1 MAIKNLNELEK
12 FVVLEDGKTLTDLL
26 TAEEEV
32 EIKLNDDLITRTK
45 EAQETLET
53 NIKNES
59 FGKGETT
66 GRELV
71 LKEMKAT
78 LNLEF
83 EGRKDPNNFI
93 NAFKAQVLKDA
104 SIEPSAKIEELT
116 KDVTDLQTQLTD
128 SQSQFKTLQEQGQV
142 KEQQSTIDTMILNE
156 LPSKEKTGLAKEDLL
171 TIFKTRNER
180 ELIDGKLVFKKNGET
195 LKDELKNPLGVD
207 AIVKA
212 FSQDFI
218 IKSNGGGDGGDE
230 TGNSQQGS
238 IQAFMKEMEDN
249 GIKPGSLEFAREQ
262 QKRVA
267 NKTLTI

>member
-32 EIKLNDDLITRTK
+32 EIKLNDDLVVRTK

-83 EGRKDPNNFI
+83 EGRKDPSNFI
-93 NAFKAQVLKDA
+93 NAFKAHVLKEA
-104 SIEPSAKIEELT
+104 AIEPSAKIDELT
-116 KDVTDLQTQLTD
+116 KDVTSLQIQLTE
-128 SQSQFKTLQEQGQV
+128 SQSSFKTLQEQGQI
-142 KEQQSTIDTMILNE
+142 KDQQLSIDTMILDQ
-156 LPSKEKTGLAKEDLL
+156 LPGKEKTGLSKADML

-180 ELIDGKLVFKKNGET
+180 ELVDGKLVFKKNGEV
-195 LKDELKNPLGVD
+195 LKDDIKNPLGVE
-207 AIVKA
+207 AVVKT
-212 FSQDFI
+212 FSQEFI
-218 IKSNGGGDGGDE
+218 KKENGGGDGGDE
-230 TGNSQQGS
+230 PGNPQQGS
-238 IQAFMKEMEDN
+238 LEAFQKEMKEN
-249 GIKPGSLEFAREQ
+249 GMNAGSLEFNREL